1 MNSSSASVTAPTVG
15 YWQLIR
21 QNDRFRRLWIAQLI
35 SAGGDWFNSVAVLGL
50 VLQLT
55 NSGLGASLAI
65 LCNTLPSFFLIPY
78 AGPIVDHFDRRTLMI
93 GTNLF
98 SAVIALLFMF
108 VHDSGTLW
116 LLYLASVLLIVSASF
131 FAPASSAS
139 IPNVV
144 SSEELF
150 AANALSG
157 VTWGVMVMVG
167 SALGGLVSTLFGR
180 DAAFIINALSFL
192 IAAALIA
199 TVDIPSPQV
208 ERKAT
213 PWRDFKEGLSY
224 LRQYLPALNL
234 VGVETGWGIGAGVFV
249 LLSVFGLQV
258 FQAGDAGIG
267 FLYAARGLG
276 AFIGPLFL
284 RTLIGN
290 DIKKQRTAI
299 WVSFLVAA
307 VGYAIFGLSGW
318 LGSLLLGG
326 LALLIAHIG
335 GGTIW
340 TVSNVMLQMTT
351 PDRFRGRVFAVNF
364 GLATLT
370 TGVSTLLF
378 GLALQASE
386 SPMILALVGALLF
399 GLYGIVWGIGAS
411 YGPLRITEAT
421 VAAGSEVNSGTT
433 EQ

>member
-1 MNSSSASVTAPTVG
+1 MNSSSAGVAGPSVG

-21 QNDRFRRLWIAQLI
+21 QNDRFRRLWSAQLI
-35 SAGGDWFNSVAVLGL
+35 SAAGDWFNSVAVLGL

-65 LCNTLPSFFLIPY
+65 LASTLPSFFLIPY
-78 AGPIVDHFDRRTLMI
+78 AGPIVDRFDRRKLMI

-98 SAVIALLFMF
+98 SAVIALMF
-108 VHDSGTLW
+108 ILVHDSGTLW

-139 IPNVV
+139 IPNIV
-144 SSEELF
+144 SKEELF
-150 AANALSG
+150 SANALSG
-157 VTWGVMVMVG
+157 ATWGMMVMVG
-167 SALGGLVSTLFGR
+167 SALGGIVSTILGR

-199 TVDIPSPQV
+199 SMDIPSPKV

-213 PWRDFKEGLSY
+213 PWHDFKEGLIY

-234 VGVETGWGIGAGVFV
+234 VGVKTGWGLGAGALV
-249 LLSVFGLQV
+249 LLSVFGQQV
-258 FQAGDAGIG
+258 FKAGDAGIG

-276 AFIGPLFL
+276 ALIGPLFL
-284 RTLIGN
+284 RTILGN
-290 DIKKQRTAI
+290 DLKKQRTAI
-299 WVSFLVAA
+299 WVGFLFAA

-318 LGSLLLGG
+318 LGSLLLGCI
-326 LALLIAHIG
+326 ALLIAHIG

-340 TVSNVMLQMTT
+340 TLSSMLLQATT

-364 GLATLT
+364 GLSTLT
-370 TGVSTLLF
+370 TGLSTLLY
-378 GLALQASE
+378 GLA
-386 SPMILALVGALLF
+386 
-399 GLYGIVWGIGAS
+399 
-411 YGPLRITEAT
+411 IT
-421 VAAGSEVNSGTT
+421 G
-433 EQ
+433 Q